1 MIDTKYRVPSDR
13 ALVSCRW
20 LERERLLTSIF
31 HLAKIGLTSRYLP
44 LNHNGKCCPK
54 YNAILDA
61 STNTILDLDSD

>member
-31 HLAKIGLTSRYLP
+31 SPGEDRSYKSRP
-44 LNHNGKCCPK
+44 APKSHGKCCPK